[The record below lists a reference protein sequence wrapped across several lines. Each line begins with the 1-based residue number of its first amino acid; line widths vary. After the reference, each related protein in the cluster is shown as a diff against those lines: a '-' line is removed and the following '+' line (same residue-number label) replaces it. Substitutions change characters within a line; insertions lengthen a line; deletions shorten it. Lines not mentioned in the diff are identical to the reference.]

1 MGNSLNQW
9 RATIGKFEG
18 GKPRHILICTT
29 GSERSEHT
37 GTVLVILMMLLVIGG
52 IEMNPG
58 PNPSKSEITE
68 KMYDLGCKIK
78 EYEESKTES
87 ELKKQA
93 DLMCELGDEFIESA
107 ETSPTWYEH
116 YVWASGLFN
125 AARCRLEK
133 QPIQPNSP
141 STLMSLLH
149 RFRRWFKIDYDLKYI
164 DQRIQQIDT
173 NFLNRLSKKN
183 TRSTNELTKKYKEAL
198 ETIRNY
204 SENTVN
210 DIIDNDMVVD
220 DVTSEIKPE
229 YEDKTIEHSKV
240 YYNDLTEKL
249 LEFYRS
255 IITNCM
261 SVLDLQNCKYRV
273 AIMALGSL
281 SRKEVTAYSDIE
293 WAILFDPLGQ
303 PDAQV
308 RDGLRMLVYYVHLH
322 VLNLG
327 ETILNNL
334 DIPVLTNFN
343 NKLLPRPKMTD
354 VNFWDNVTTRGV
366 SFDGTHPSA
375 SKTPIGRK
383 SRKNLT
389 KPETL
394 ELIMT
399 IDEMTKY
406 QFTDESLKEGY
417 RLSDV
422 LMNSALITGDETLWH
437 DYNDKVHN
445 ILQQKHS
452 KKPNMSIGAE
462 RAMKTLN
469 DDLKKFLEK
478 PLTSESFSKAMHA
491 KHDVYRL
498 ATISINI
505 LKLLHGCKS
514 FAPLDVLEELFEK
527 NILTE
532 RAKKD
537 LQLMVCIATNLR
549 HMVYSKYKQQKENI
563 SFLFSKSDKDSIDS
577 ANVLPVRGYT
587 AIIQFYTV
595 FMPWS
600 QFLISQKNNTEAWK
614 HQECYMEDSNVVKG
628 ELYKDMNFS
637 KKAVFAYQRELEKQK
652 KIAEH
657 ENKQVIISL
666 QLELGL
672 LYQTRAEFKDALQI
686 NNEALVIC
694 KTIYGG
700 NPHPDV
706 AGSLHNIGL
715 VYKKM
720 GEYIKAMKYYEDSLS
735 MDMKI
740 HGDNPHP
747 SVATSLNNIGS
758 VYDNIG
764 EYTKAMKYYED
775 SLSMKIKIHGDNPHP
790 SVATSLHNI
799 GSLYDDMGEYTKAM
813 KYYEDSLSMRMKI
826 HGDNPHPDVASSL
839 HNIGSLYDD
848 MGEYTKAMKYYEDSL
863 SMEMKIH
870 GDNPHPSVA
879 ASLHNIGLV
888 YKKMGEYIKAM
899 KYYEDSLSIKMKIH
913 GDNPHPSVATSLNNI
928 GSVYDNMGEYIK
940 AMKYYGDSLSMKIK
954 IHGDNPHPSVATSL
968 HNIGLVYK
976 NMGEYTK
983 AMKYYEDSLSM
994 MMRIYGDNP
1003 HPSVASSL
1011 HNIGSVYD
1019 NMGEYTKAM
1028 KYYEDSLSMM
1038 MKIHGD
1044 NPHPS
1049 VATSLNNIGSVY
1061 DNMGE
1066 YIKARKYYEDSLS
1079 MMMKIHGDNPH
1090 PSVATSLNNIGSVYD
1105 NMGEYIKAMKYY
1117 EDSLSMK
1124 IKIHGDNPHPSVASS
1139 LHNIGSVYD
1148 NMGEYTK
1155 AMKYYED
1162 SLSMEMKIHGDNPH
1176 PSVATSLNNIGSVY
1190 DNMGEYIKAR
1200 KYYEDSLSMMM
1211 KIHGDNPHPS
1221 VATSLNNIGS
1231 VYDNMGEYIKAMKYY
1246 EDSLSMKIKIHGDN
1260 PHPSV
1265 ASSLHNIGSVYD
1277 NMGEYIKAM
1286 KYYEDSLSMEMRIYG
1301 DNPHPSVASSLHNI
1315 GSVYNNTGEFTKA
1328 MKYYNECLA
1337 IERKVYGSD
1346 LHPEVAKTLRNIA
1359 RCQEAQINQL
1369 K

>member
-1 MGNSLNQW
+1 
-9 RATIGKFEG
+9 
-18 GKPRHILICTT
+18 
-29 GSERSEHT
+29 
-37 GTVLVILMMLLVIGG
+37 
-52 IEMNPG
+52 
-58 PNPSKSEITE
+58 
-68 KMYDLGCKIK
+68 MYDLGCKIK
-78 EYEESKTES
+78 AYEESKTES

-93 DLMCELGDEFIESA
+93 DLMCELGDEFMESA

-125 AARCRLEK
+125 AAKCR
-133 QPIQPNSP
+133 QPTETLWLKVKDLTSSSP
-141 STLMSLLH
+141 SSIYSH
-149 RFRRWFKIDYDLKYI
+149 DYI

-173 NFLNRLSKKN
+173 NFLNKLSKKN
-183 TRSTNELTKKYKEAL
+183 TMSTRKLTKKYKEAL

-210 DIIDNDMVVD
+210 NIIDNDMVVD

-293 WAILFDPLGQ
+293 WAILYDPLGQ
-303 PDAQV
+303 PDALV
-308 RDGLRMLVYYVHLH
+308 RDELRMLVYYVHLH

-343 NKLLPRPKMTD
+343 DKLLPRPNMTD
-354 VNFWDNVTTRGV
+354 VDFRDNVTTRGI
-366 SFDGTHPSA
+366 SLDGTHPLA

-383 SRKNLT
+383 SRKNPT

-399 IDEMTKY
+399 LDEMTKY

-422 LMNSALITGDETLWH
+422 LMNSALITGDDTLWH
-437 DYNDKVHN
+437 DYNDKVHS
-445 ILQQKHS
+445 ILQQKQS
-452 KKPNMSIGAE
+452 KRPNMSIGAE
-462 RAMKTLN
+462 RAMETLN

-478 PLTSESFSKAMHA
+478 PLTSESFSMAMHT

-498 ATISINI
+498 TTISINI

-514 FAPLDVLEELFEK
+514 FAPLDVLDELFER

-563 SFLFSKSDKDSIDS
+563 SFLLSKSDKDSIDS
-577 ANVLPVRGYT
+577 TNVLPVRGYT
-587 AIIQFYTV
+587 AIIQFYTI
-595 FMPWS
+595 FKPWS
-600 QFLISQKNNTEAWK
+600 NFLVSQKNNTKSWT
-614 HQECYMEDSNVVKG
+614 HQERYMEDSNVVKG
-628 ELYKDMNFS
+628 ELYKDMYFS
-637 KKAVFAYQRELEKQK
+637 EKAVFAYQRELEKHRK
-652 KIAEH
+652 LAEH
-657 ENKQVIISL
+657 GNKQVIISL

-694 KTIYGG
+694 KTIYG
-700 NPHPDV
+700 
-706 AGSLHNIGL
+706 
-715 VYKKM
+715 
-720 GEYIKAMKYYEDSLS
+720 
-735 MDMKI
+735 
-740 HGDNPHP
+740 DNPH
-747 SVATSLNNIGS
+747 
-758 VYDNIG
+758 
-764 EYTKAMKYYED
+764 K
-775 SLSMKIKIHGDNPHP
+775 

-799 GSLYDDMGEYTKAM
+799 GS
-813 KYYEDSLSMRMKI
+813 
-826 HGDNPHPDVASSL
+826 V
-839 HNIGSLYDD
+839 YDD

-879 ASLHNIGLV
+879 SSLHNIGLVYAKMGEYIKPMKYYEDSLSMNLKIHGDNPHPDVASSLHNIGLVYKNMGEYTKAMKYYENSLSMEMKIHGDNPHPAIAASLHNIGSVNDNMGEYTKAMKYYEDSLSMVMKIHGDNPHPAIAASLHNIGLV

-899 KYYEDSLSIKMKIH
+899 KYYEDSLSMRMRIH
-913 GDNPHPSVATSLNNI
+913 GDNPHPDVATSLHNI
-928 GSVYDNMGEYIK
+928 GSVYDNMGEYTK
-940 AMKYYGDSLSMKIK
+940 AMKYNEDSLSMRMR
-954 IHGDNPHPSVATSL
+954 IHGDNPHPDVAASL
-968 HNIGLVYK
+968 HNIGSVYAD
-976 NMGEYTK
+976 MGEYTK

-994 MMRIYGDNP
+994 KMKIHGDNP

-1028 KYYEDSLSMM
+1028 KYNEDSLSMRM
-1038 MKIHGD
+1038 RIHGD
-1044 NPHPS
+1044 NPHPD
-1049 VATSLNNIGSVY
+1049 VAASLHNIGSVY
-1061 DNMGE
+1061 ADMGE
-1066 YIKARKYYEDSLS
+1066 Y
-1079 MMMKIHGDNPH
+1079 
-1090 PSVATSLNNIGSVYD
+1090 T
-1105 NMGEYIKAMKYY
+1105 KAMKYY

-1124 IKIHGDNPHPSVASS
+1124 MKIHGDNPHPSVASS

-1162 SLSMEMKIHGDNPH
+1162 SLSMNMKIHGDNPH
-1176 PSVATSLNNIGSVY
+1176 PDVAASLHNIGSVY
-1190 DNMGEYIKAR
+1190 EDMGEY
-1200 KYYEDSLSMMM
+1200 
-1211 KIHGDNPHPS
+1211 
-1221 VATSLNNIGS
+1221 T
-1231 VYDNMGEYIKAMKYY
+1231 KAMKYY
-1246 EDSLSMKIKIHGDN
+1246 EDSLSMEMKIHGDN

-1277 NMGEYIKAM
+1277 DMGEYTKAM
-1286 KYYEDSLSMEMRIYG
+1286 KYYEDSLSMKMKIHGDNPHPDVAASLHNIGLVYKKLGEYTKAMKYYEDSLSMRMRIYG

-1346 LHPEVAKTLRNIA
+1346 SHPEVAKTLRNID
-1359 RCQEAQINQL
+1359 RCQEAQINQP